1 MSIKNLIL
9 FGTRALNMDVKGI
22 KYSQFKI
29 DLFFFFKK
37 KKKKKRMIYLILF
50 RVQAFHLDNFLVK

>member
-1 MSIKNLIL
+1 
-9 FGTRALNMDVKGI
+9 MDVKGI

-50 RVQAFHLDNFLVK
+50 GVQAFHLDNFLVK